1 MARRTKEEK
10 DDVTYYA
17 TQKDLIGPISRH
29 CYTKEQ
35 VDTALRICSYIAD
48 NKAEYQYWKEKAFKN
63 PEREYESA
71 DLRQRELSKFLESTG
86 QFEKLAKLSDI
97 KLSTPKPKVST
108 LTKEI
113 KEQVEYWIDDDGTFS
128 PNQKTNLTR
137 AILTWF
143 KS

>member
-1 MARRTKEEK
+1 MSKRTKEEK
-10 DDVTYYA
+10 ADVTYYA
-17 TQKDLIGPISRH
+17 TQKGLDSLISGH
-29 CYTKEQ
+29 CYTYGQ

-48 NKAEYQYWKEKAFKN
+48 NKKEYQYWKEKAFKN

-71 DLRQRELSKFLESTG
+71 DIRQRELTKFLERTG
-86 QFEKLAKLSDI
+86 QFEELAKLSDI
-97 KLSTPKPKVST
+97 QLYTPNPKVST
-108 LTKEI
+108 FTEEI

-128 PNQKTNLTR
+128 PNQKTKLTR